1 MDFPG
6 PPPPGIDLSQ
16 DRSANLIGAWSS
28 TWGMAVIA
36 VILRVSCRKLVK
48 VRLWLDDWLIIIS
61 LLFSG
66 GFMFTVSIY
75 MVNNGFCKHIWAGPP
90 EAGRDW
96 ALGLF
101 TTEFTYT
108 VALCLVKLSI
118 ITFYWRIFIIRLV
131 DKIILGILA
140 GMVICWGMI
149 TSVLQCIPIS
159 ALWNQFDPI
168 NPPDP
173 STFECSV
180 KVHPFFIGKAVPHI
194 ATDILILIFPLPYI
208 WNLRLRL
215 SQKIAT
221 SFIFGLGIF
230 VTAVSITRLVF
241 VLELD
246 LNSPDV
252 TWNEC
257 TEMIWTGVETYV
269 GTVCACLP
277 SLKPIFNLVLYGSVY
292 PKSYYRPNVSDAET
306 IHEIAEAAKR
316 RYYHQHRDAS
326 IPSAYLFASMRG
338 AMDLHTFEQ
347 LSGTEAG
354 SVRSVRSVHEFTAG
368 DIEMESH
375 GEGFKGSRSD
385 EAKRQDGT

>member
-6 PPPPGIDLSQ
+6 PPPPGIDLSH

-36 VILRVSCRKLVK
+36 VILRISCRKLVK

-75 MVNNGFCKHIWAGPP
+75 MVNNGFCKHIWAGAP

-108 VALCLVKLSI
+108 IALCLVKLSI
-118 ITFYWRIFIIRLV
+118 IAFYWRIFIIRLV

-149 TSVLQCIPIS
+149 TSTLQCIPIS
-159 ALWNQFDPI
+159 ALWNQFDPV

-215 SQKIAT
+215 PQKIAT
-221 SFIFGLGIF
+221 LFIFGLGIF

-277 SLKPIFNLVLYGSVY
+277 SLKPIFNLILYGSVY

-316 RYYHQHRDAS
+316 RYYHQQRDAS
-326 IPSAYLFASMRG
+326 IPSAYLFASVSMRG

-354 SVRSVRSVHEFTAG
+354 SERGAHEFTAG
-368 DIEMESH
+368 DIEMERH
-375 GEGFKGSRSD
+375 EEGFNGSRPD
-385 EAKRQDGT
+385 EAKHQDGT